1 MIAKLAL
8 RVQPGAKRSA
18 LLARLASGEWKVAV
32 SAPPLEG
39 RANDAVVELV
49 SGLLGVKRRQV
60 TVARGASSRSKV
72 LEVEGVSAAEAE
84 ARLAAALAATGTPR
98 ERETDAEHEGHE

>member
-1 MIAKLAL
+1 VRLAL
-8 RVQPGAKRSA
+8 RVQPGAKRDG

-39 RANDAVVELV
+39 RANEAVVELL

-60 TVARGASSRSKV
+60 VVTRGASSRQKLV
-72 LEVEGVSAAEAE
+72 EVEGLSEAEAE
-84 ARLAAALAATGTPR
+84 ARLAAALAASSGR
-98 ERETDAEHEGHE
+98 A

>member
-1 MIAKLAL
+1 VRLAL

-39 RANDAVVELV
+39 RANEAVVELL
-49 SGLLGVKRRQV
+49 SELLGVKRRQV
-60 TVARGASSRSKV
+60 VVTRGASSRNKQV
-72 LEVEGVSAAEAE
+72 EVEGLDEAEAE
-84 ARLAAALAATGTPR
+84 ARLAAALAASSGG
-98 ERETDAEHEGHE
+98 A